1 MLYILSI
8 LVCIVWFVNFNISNY
23 KEGVSFVI
31 LSKLFAKSLILLI
44 LALSSVYFIND
55 IENKHIEPKVIEINN
70 QYDNLNLNRREN
82 DVEFKDNNLFNL
94 DKHKDTYILTL
105 RNKHNSFKTEE
116 YYIYKP
122 EFIKDNNPYKPDL
135 NKDVIEKVE
144 IKDIVLVDN
153 SGQKGAYMAKIYFYS
168 T

>member
-8 LVCIVWFVNFNISNY
+8 LVCIVWFVSFNISNY
-23 KEGVSFVI
+23 KEGFSFVI
-31 LSKLFAKSLILLI
+31 LSKLFTKSLIILI

-55 IENKHIEPKVIEINN
+55 IENKHIEPKVIEINK
-70 QYDNLNLNRREN
+70 QYENLNLNRREN
-82 DVEFKDNNLFNL
+82 DVEFKNNNLFNL
-94 DKHKDTYILTL
+94 DKYKDTYILTL
-105 RNKHNSFKTEE
+105 RKKDKSVKTEE

-122 EFIKDNNPYKPDL
+122 EFIKDNKSYKPDL

-153 SGQKGAYMAKIYFYS
+153 SGQKGAYQAKIYFY
-168 T
+168 